1 MLILLLIWLAVG
13 ICLATQRRS
22 AGLPLAYFLGVSLVH
37 VPGAMVHFDSEEW
50 DVTRLGFEQTVIGMV
65 AFLAGVI
72 AARSVKLYVERG
84 SATQMQALAPQAL
97 VRLER
102 IGLYYVFIGIIIFF
116 LVMRFS
122 MSGMG
127 AILLTL
133 SSLIV
138 VGFCLR
144 LWVARQ
150 QRNSQKLWFTVT
162 LLPLLPL
169 ATVIQIAFVSYSVS
183 WLLIIGSFLFAQ
195 SKRRLGYFLLAP
207 VFWFVGLSIFVN
219 YAATRVEIRQLTWYQ
234 GASLDDR
241 LQRIADTFRNFDWF
255 DASNLSHRTAIDG
268 RLNQSFFV
276 GLAVAR
282 LESGI
287 VQYASGAGLGEMIMA
302 LIPRAIWPEKPVVGG
317 GKTVVQD
324 FTGIEVAEGTSYG
337 AGQVLE
343 FYVNFGTLGVIGG
356 FLLYGWLFGWM
367 DLSVMK
373 YLPLGDQRLLTPFL
387 SCIALL
393 KPEGN
398 LLEVVVG
405 VAAAV
410 IMGYCLRRL
419 FNRYAPMPAAAN
431 LLQPIADR
439 YRAP

>member
-13 ICLATQRRS
+13 ISLATQRQS

-37 VPGAMVHFDSEEW
+37 VPGAMIHFDSEEW
-50 DVTRLGFEQTVIGMV
+50 DFTRLGFEQTVIGMV

-72 AARSVKLYVERG
+72 VARYARLVRRSAGRASV
-84 SATQMQALAPQAL
+84 SQMQDLTPQAL

-102 IGLYYVFIGIIIFF
+102 IGLYYVFIGIFVFF
-116 LVMRFS
+116 VLMRLS
-122 MSGMG
+122 ISAVS

-138 VGFCLR
+138 VGVCLR

-150 QRNSQKLWFTVT
+150 QRKSLKLWLTIA

-169 ATVIQIAFVSYSVS
+169 ATVIQIAFVSFSVA
-183 WLLIIGSFLFAQ
+183 WLLTVGSFLFAQ
-195 SKRRLGYFLLAP
+195 SRRRLGYFLLAP
-207 VFWFVGLSIFVN
+207 VLCFVGLSIFVN
-219 YAATRVEIRQLTWYQ
+219 YVAARVEIRQLTWYQ

-241 LQRIADTFRNFDWF
+241 FQRIADTFRNFEWF
-255 DASNLSHRTAIDG
+255 DGSKSGQRTAIDD
-268 RLNQSFFV
+268 RLNHNFFV
-276 GLAVAR
+276 GTAVAR
-282 LESGI
+282 LESGA
-287 VQYASGAGLGEMIMA
+287 VNYASGAALGEMIIA
-302 LIPRAIWPEKPVVGG
+302 LIPRAVWPDKPVVGG
-317 GKTVVQD
+317 GKTVIHD

-337 AGQVLE
+337 AGQVFE

-356 FLLYGWLFGWM
+356 FLLYGWLYGWM

-373 YLPLGDQRLLTPFL
+373 YLRLGDQRLLTPFL
-387 SCIALL
+387 SCVALL

-398 LLEVVVG
+398 LLEIVVG

-410 IMGYCLRRL
+410 ITGYCLRHL
-419 FNRYAPMPAAAN
+419 FNRYAPTRAAAN
-431 LLQPIADR
+431 LLQPIAGR
-439 YRAP
+439 